1 MIDGGEL
8 VLHRFSRKNLVRVKD
23 GMAVPKVLAFD
34 VFGTVVDWR
43 SGIARDVAPFLADLG
58 REDIDPHVFADQW
71 RGLYQPAMEECRSG
85 RRPYTRLDI
94 LNRETLEQLLLRHDI
109 DPRAVDETR
118 LHDLA
123 FAWRRLDP
131 WPDAVEGLTRLKAVF
146 PIVTL
151 SNANTALTLAMAKRA
166 GLPWDAIL
174 GAEATGCYKPLPGSY
189 LGTADLLGIAPG
201 DLCLVAA
208 HHSDLAAA
216 RAAGL
221 RTAYVDRPR
230 EYGGA
235 PAPDAHFAQDWDYCA
250 DSLIA
255 LADRFDAVAV

>member
-1 MIDGGEL
+1 MT
-8 VLHRFSRKNLVRVKD
+8 
-23 GMAVPKVLAFD
+23 APKVLAFD

-43 SGIARDVAPFLADLG
+43 SGIARDAGPFLATLG
-58 REDIDPHVFADQW
+58 RGDIDPSVFADEW

-94 LNRETLEQLLLRHDI
+94 LNRETLDLLLTRHGI
-109 DPRAVDETR
+109 DPAGIDDDR
-118 LHDLA
+118 LDDLA

-131 WPDAVEGLTRLKAVF
+131 WPDAVEGLVRLKRRF

-151 SNANTALTLAMAKRA
+151 SNGNIALTMAMARRA

-174 GAEATGCYKPLPGSY
+174 GAEATGIYKPLPDSY
-189 LGTADLLGIAPG
+189 LGTADILGIAPSE
-201 DLCLVAA
+201 LCLVAA

-221 RTAYVDRPR
+221 MTAYVDRPL

-235 PAPDAHFAQDWDYCA
+235 PAPDAHFERSWDYRG
-250 DSLIA
+250 DTLIE
-255 LADRFDAVAV
+255 LADRII